1 MNKTFLFFY
10 SHRPDRAKY
19 EFQYIIEIGLF
30 PHIFML
36 CTRGSGNNLQHS
48 ACYKCICFSLLSMVT
63 YK

>member
-1 MNKTFLFFY
+1 MNKTFLLFY
-10 SHRPDRAKY
+10 SHRPDGAKY
-19 EFQYIIEIGLF
+19 EFQHNIEIGLF

-36 CTRGSGNNLQHS
+36 YTRSFGNNLQQS